1 MHTLAVVIGSIHHCP
16 HPCGRSTIYGVEVTK
31 GLNQQRLGLRATDS
45 GPYGARRVHAHG
57 GWECSRSP
65 LPLSAWKAHMESGGR
80 RCVAASER
88 ARSFPRAGT
97 CHGGVCGRCAS
108 CVVCTRTRRIHAG
121 ATEPCVA
128 RLAGAFRGRHQQF
141 ADGRWQVSLGTT
153 WGPRTYH
160 AEKIRF
166 AAHPA
171 AHALGRA
178 GESFWGR
185 GRIRLALP
193 GQAEGAAT
201 AWTRPV
207 VRICKSGGRASNH

>member
-88 ARSFPRAGT
+88 ARSFARAGT

-108 CVVCTRTRRIHAG
+108 CVVHTHT
-121 ATEPCVA
+121 PDS
-128 RLAGAFRGRHQQF
+128 RGRDR
-141 ADGRWQVSLGTT
+141 ALRCSLSRGISRPASAICRWQVSLGTT
-153 WGPRTYH
+153 WGPRTHH
-160 AEKIRF
+160 AENIRF

-207 VRICKSGGRASNH
+207 VRICKSGGRASNR